1 MNDDAVIQP
10 QEAELPPRSEVAPD
24 RFLIWPLI
32 LTIGTPLI
40 AGPLESMAMALL
52 LPILALWL
60 LVWSLGTL
68 AALIVAG
75 FALWKA
81 RWRRAASMF
90 VLPIGIGIF
99 AIELPPSIV
108 MVDRFGDYIHF
119 LIVRGSYEMQVAAL
133 PRGKEPRFMR
143 FEWGG
148 FLGNFVEVIYDE
160 ADQLALPDGQQSAEW
175 LNRARGGFGVCE
187 FKARPLGEHFYV
199 VNFSC

>member
-10 QEAELPPRSEVAPD
+10 QEVELPPGSEVAPD

-32 LTIGTPLI
+32 VTIGAPLV
-40 AGPLESMAMALL
+40 AGSLISMAPALF

-60 LVWSLGTL
+60 LVWSSGTL
-68 AALIVAG
+68 AALVVAG
-75 FALWKA
+75 FALWKV
-81 RWRRAASMF
+81 RWRRAASML
-90 VLPIGIGIF
+90 VLPISIGIF
-99 AIELPPSIV
+99 AVELSLSIA
-108 MVDRFGDYIHF
+108 MVNYFGDYIHF

-133 PRGKEPRFMR
+133 PRGKEPRFLR

-160 ADQLALPDGQQSAEW
+160 VDQLALPEGQQSAEW
-175 LNRARGGFGVCE
+175 LDRARGGFGVCE